1 MGVFLFEKTEIFINH
16 FKSFYWEAIMWN
28 EARQDMG
35 LQEPVHVYVD
45 QGSHSGLGKIF
56 RSGKIAQNTGKLR
69 EFIIF

>member
-1 MGVFLFEKTEIFINH
+1 
-16 FKSFYWEAIMWN
+16 MWN
-28 EARQDMG
+28 EARQEMG
-35 LQEPVHVYVD
+35 LQEPVHVCVD